1 MIDSNLSGLNLTQ
14 TRRPTRCGEASLIKK
29 RSQLEK
35 NIKKGVKIQ
44 NQPQL
49 CLTSFYEKKT

>member
-1 MIDSNLSGLNLTQ
+1 MLMGFIQGIWIMIDSNLSGLNLTQ

-35 NIKKGVKIQ
+35 NI
-44 NQPQL
+44 
-49 CLTSFYEKKT
+49 